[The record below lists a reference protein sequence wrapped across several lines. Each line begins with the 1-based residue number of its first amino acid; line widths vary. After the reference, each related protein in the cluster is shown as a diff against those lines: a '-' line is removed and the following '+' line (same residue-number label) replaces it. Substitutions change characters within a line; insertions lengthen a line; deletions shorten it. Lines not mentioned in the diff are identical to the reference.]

1 MPDRRRRPKQIYR
14 AIVER
19 HFGKTYWTSAF
30 RKSMSSE
37 DMLATE
43 TGRNKAGGGPARNH
57 IKPAGSASGQAARE
71 SAPPPAAGGKDM
83 SMKFD
88 IQPASNPTPEKDR
101 VAKLV
106 DPGFGR
112 VFTDHMA
119 IVRYNQAKGG
129 WYEAKIEAR
138 ANFQIDPAGAV
149 LHYAQEIFEGLKAY
163 KRDDGGVNLFRPD
176 ANARRF
182 KDSADRMA
190 MAQLPEDVFIE
201 AVEQVVRIDRA
212 WMPGGE
218 GSLYLR
224 PFMIASETFLGVKPS
239 SEYIFAVI
247 ASPVGSYF
255 KGGPAPVSIWVSE
268 NYTRA
273 AVGGTGAVKCGGNYA
288 ASLRAQAEAIQHGCD
303 QVVFL
308 DAVERRYIEELG
320 GMNVFFVFDDGSL
333 STPPLG
339 TILPGIT
346 RDSIIALARD
356 AGKTVREE
364 PYSLDQW
371 RKDAASG
378 RLKEAF
384 ACGTAAVISPIGK
397 VRSVSGDFEISGG
410 AAGPVAMGLR
420 KQLVDIQYGRTNDP
434 HNWIRKVF

>member
-1 MPDRRRRPKQIYR
+1 MSLNFEILP
-14 AIVER
+14 
-19 HFGKTYWTSAF
+19 SA
-30 RKSMSSE
+30 
-37 DMLATE
+37 
-43 TGRNKAGGGPARNH
+43 
-57 IKPAGSASGQAARE
+57 
-71 SAPPPAAGGKDM
+71 
-83 SMKFD
+83 
-88 IQPASNPTPEKDR
+88 NPTSETER
-101 VAKLV
+101 TAKLK

-119 IVRYNQAKGG
+119 IVRYNQTEG
-129 WYEAKIEAR
+129 WHGARIEAR
-138 ANFQIDPAGAV
+138 ANFPLDPALAV

-182 KDSADRMA
+182 QNSADRMA
-190 MAQLPEDVFIE
+190 MAQLPESVFID
-201 AVEQVVRIDRA
+201 AIEQLVRIDRA

-224 PFMIASETFLGVKPS
+224 PFMIASEVFLGVKPS
-239 SEYIFAVI
+239 AEYIFAVI

-255 KGGPAPVSIWVSE
+255 KGGAAPVSIWVSE

-288 ASLRAQAEAIQHGCD
+288 ASLRAQAEATQHGCD

-308 DAVERRYIEELG
+308 DAIERRYIEELG

-333 STPPLG
+333 ATPPLG

-356 AGKTVREE
+356 AGMVVREE
-364 PYSLDQW
+364 PYTIEQW
-371 RKDAASG
+371 RTDAKSG

-397 VRSVSGDFEISGG
+397 VRSASGDVAINGG
-410 AAGPVAMGLR
+410 EAGPVAMGMR
-420 KQLVDIQYGRTNDP
+420 KKLVDIQYGRAPDP